1 MIDVNEN
8 IDNSNKHW
16 PQTKM
21 KEDFSLARELDRL
34 HKFYGKIVEHCE
46 MYHQEVKNLTARL
59 DETWTLVQTSTDTII
74 KLQQEIKALENKM
87 SEDRKE
93 RSIV

>member
-1 MIDVNEN
+1 MSETVK
-8 IDNSNKHW
+8 NSDRFSSEGEMRK
-16 PQTKM
+16 
-21 KEDFSLARELDRL
+21 DFSLEREVTRL
-34 HKFYGKIVEHCE
+34 QNFYSKVMEHCE
-46 MYHQEVKNLTARL
+46 MYHQEVKNLTTRL